1 MKTWVKVILI
11 VIAVIVV
18 FFVGFIACGLGTL
31 SAVANSVNDAIEE
44 VETSG
49 TIEKIDSS
57 DVETEMSETNESN
70 GVVNVKVGDTVEFET
85 FKMTIVDS
93 ERAMEFKYVDVPEG
107 YEIVRIGLEVE
118 NTGAKE
124 HFFWSN
130 FEAYCDGVKCEEY
143 WGGDDYLYGGDLGA
157 GRKMI
162 GSIYYYVPIDAMFEI
177 EYHPSVWNDNY
188 IIIEIQ

>member
-11 VIAVIVV
+11 VIAIIVV

-31 SAVANSVNDAIEE
+31 GVVANSVNETIEE
-44 VETSG
+44 AETNG
-49 TIEKIDSS
+49 TIKKIDNSG
-57 DVETEMSETNESN
+57 VETEISETSESN

-93 ERAMEFKYVDVPEG
+93 ERAMEFKYADVPEG
-107 YEIVRIGLEVE
+107 YEIVRVGFEVE

-124 HFFWSN
+124 HSFLSN

-143 WGGDDYLYGGDLGA
+143 WGGDDYLHSGDLGA
-157 GRKMI
+157 GRKMK
-162 GSIYYYVPIDAMFEI
+162 GSMYYYVPTDATFEI

-188 IIIEIQ
+188 IIIEVQ

>member
-11 VIAVIVV
+11 VIAIIVV
-18 FFVGFIACGLGTL
+18 FFIGFIACGLGTL

-44 VETSG
+44 VETNG
-49 TIEKIDSS
+49 TIEKIDNSG
-57 DVETEMSETNESN
+57 VETEISETNESN
-70 GVVNVKVGDTVEFET
+70 GVVNVKVGDTVAFET

-124 HFFWSN
+124 QFFWSD

-157 GRKMI
+157 GRKMK
-162 GSIYYYVPIDAMFEI
+162 GSIYYYAPTDAMFEI

-188 IIIEIQ
+188 IIIEVQ

>member
-11 VIAVIVV
+11 VIAIIVV

-31 SAVANSVNDAIEE
+31 GVVANSVNDTIEE
-44 VETSG
+44 AETNG
-49 TIEKIDSS
+49 TIKKIDNSG
-57 DVETEMSETNESN
+57 VETEISETSESN

-93 ERAMEFKYVDVPEG
+93 ERAMEFKYADVPEG
-107 YEIVRIGLEVE
+107 YEIVRVGFEIE
-118 NTGAKE
+118 NTGAEE
-124 HFFWSN
+124 HYLDAD
-130 FEAYCDGVKCEEY
+130 FEAYCDGVKCEDY

-157 GRKMI
+157 GRKMK
-162 GSIYYYVPIDAMFEI
+162 GSIYYYVPIDAVLEI

-188 IIIEIQ
+188 IIIEVQ

>member
-11 VIAVIVV
+11 VIAIIVV
-18 FFVGFIACGLGTL
+18 FFVGFVACGLGTL
-31 SAVANSVNDAIEE
+31 GVVANSVNDTIEE
-44 VETSG
+44 AETNG
-49 TIEKIDSS
+49 TIEKIDNSG
-57 DVETEMSETNESN
+57 VETEISETSESN

-93 ERAMEFKYVDVPEG
+93 ERAMEIKYADIPEG
-107 YEIVRIGLEVE
+107 YEIVRVGFEVE

-124 HFFWSN
+124 HSFWSN

-143 WGGDDYLYGGDLGA
+143 WGGDDYLHSGDLGA
-157 GRKMI
+157 GRKMK
-162 GSIYYYVPIDAMFEI
+162 GSMYYYVPTDAMFEI

-188 IIIEIQ
+188 IIIEVQ

>member
-11 VIAVIVV
+11 VIAIIIV
-18 FFVGFIACGLGTL
+18 FFIGFVACGLGTL
-31 SAVANSVNDAIEE
+31 GVVANSVNDAIEE
-44 VETSG
+44 VETNG
-49 TIEKIDSS
+49 TIEKIDNSG
-57 DVETEMSETNESN
+57 VETETSETSKSN

-93 ERAMEFKYVDVPEG
+93 ERAMEFKYTDVPDG
-107 YEIVRIGLEVE
+107 CEIVRVGFEVE

-124 HFFWSN
+124 RFFGSN
-130 FEAYCDGVKCEEY
+130 FEAYCDGMKCEEY
-143 WGGDDYLYGGDLGA
+143 WGGDDHLSSGDLGA
-157 GRKMI
+157 GRKMK

-188 IIIEIQ
+188 IIIEVQ

>member
-18 FFVGFIACGLGTL
+18 FFVGFVACGLGTL
-31 SAVANSVNDAIEE
+31 GVVANSVNDTIEE
-44 VETSG
+44 AETNG
-49 TIEKIDSS
+49 TIEKIDNSG
-57 DVETEMSETNESN
+57 VETEISETSESN

-93 ERAMEFKYVDVPEG
+93 ERAMEFKYADIPEG
-107 YEIVRIGLEVE
+107 YEIVRVGFEVE

-124 HFFWSN
+124 HSFWSN

-143 WGGDDYLYGGDLGA
+143 WGGDDYLSSGDLGA
-157 GRKMI
+157 GRKMK
-162 GSIYYYVPIDAMFEI
+162 GSMYYYVPTDAMFEI

-188 IIIEIQ
+188 IIIEVQ

>member
-11 VIAVIVV
+11 VIAIIVV

-31 SAVANSVNDAIEE
+31 GAVANSVNDAIEE
-44 VETSG
+44 AETNG
-49 TIEKIDSS
+49 AIKKIDNSG
-57 DVETEMSETNESN
+57 VETEISETSESN
-70 GVVNVKVGDTVEFET
+70 GVINVKVGDTVEFET

-93 ERAMEFKYVDVPEG
+93 ERAMEFKYADIPEG
-107 YEIVRIGLEVE
+107 YEIVRVGFEIE
-118 NTGAKE
+118 NTGAEE
-124 HFFWSN
+124 HYLDAD

-157 GRKMI
+157 GRKMK
-162 GSIYYYVPIDAMFEI
+162 GSIYYYVPTDAVFEI

-188 IIIEIQ
+188 IIIEVQ

>member
-11 VIAVIVV
+11 VIAIIVV

-31 SAVANSVNDAIEE
+31 GVVADSVNDAIEE
-44 VETSG
+44 AETNG
-49 TIEKIDSS
+49 TIKKIDNSGI
-57 DVETEMSETNESN
+57 ETEISETGESN

-93 ERAMEFKYVDVPEG
+93 ERAMEFKYADIPEG
-107 YEIVRIGLEVE
+107 YEIVRIGFEVE
-118 NTGAKE
+118 NTGAEE
-124 HFFWSN
+124 HYLDAD

-157 GRKMI
+157 GRKMV
-162 GSIYYYVPIDAMFEI
+162 GSIYYYVPTDAVFEI

-188 IIIEIQ
+188 IIIEVQ

>member
-11 VIAVIVV
+11 VIAIIVV

-31 SAVANSVNDAIEE
+31 GVVADSVNDAIEE
-44 VETSG
+44 AETNG
-49 TIEKIDSS
+49 TIKKIDNSG
-57 DVETEMSETNESN
+57 VETEIRETNESN

-93 ERAMEFKYVDVPEG
+93 ERAIEFKYVDVPEG
-107 YEIVRIGLEVE
+107 YEIVRVGFEVE
-118 NTGAKE
+118 NTGAEE
-124 HFFWSN
+124 HYLDAD

-157 GRKMI
+157 GRKMK
-162 GSIYYYVPIDAMFEI
+162 GSIYYYVPTDAMFEI
-177 EYHPSVWNDNY
+177 EYHPSIWNDNY
-188 IIIEIQ
+188 IIIEVQ

>member
-18 FFVGFIACGLGTL
+18 FFVSFIACGLGTL
-31 SAVANSVNDAIEE
+31 GVVANSVNDTIEE
-44 VETSG
+44 AETNG
-49 TIEKIDSS
+49 TIEKIDNSG
-57 DVETEMSETNESN
+57 VETEISETSESN

-93 ERAMEFKYVDVPEG
+93 ERAMEFKYADIPEG
-107 YEIVRIGLEVE
+107 YEIVRVGFEVE

-124 HFFWSN
+124 HSFWSN

-143 WGGDDYLYGGDLGA
+143 WGGDDYLSSGDLGA
-157 GRKMI
+157 GRKMK
-162 GSIYYYVPIDAMFEI
+162 GSMYYYVPTDAMFEI

-188 IIIEIQ
+188 IIIEVQ